1 MIQCG
6 YTRARSLRTQKFR
19 KLRTLSNAG
28 KKTWKE
34 GQILPDLS
42 SGIELFMHLKCD
54 VQTSHVEGD
63 CVGCTYEEPEKARLL
78 IGRMTRSSV
87 HEQDSHPIPTFLNP
101 DPCPL

>member
-1 MIQCG
+1 M
-6 YTRARSLRTQKFR
+6 RTQKVR

-42 SGIELFMHLKCD
+42 SGIELFTHLKCD

-63 CVGCTYEEPEKARLL
+63 CVGCMYEEPKKASLP
-78 IGRMTRSSV
+78 IGRMTRGQVS
-87 HEQDSHPIPTFLNP
+87 LNKRVAP
-101 DPCPL
+101 FPPS

>member
-1 MIQCG
+1 MR
-6 YTRARSLRTQKFR
+6 TRKVR

-42 SGIELFMHLKCD
+42 SGIELFTHLKCD

-63 CVGCTYEEPEKARLL
+63 CVGCMYEEPKASLP
-78 IGRMTRSSV
+78 IGRMTRGQVSLKKRVTPFPPS
-87 HEQDSHPIPTFLNP
+87 
-101 DPCPL
+101 